1 MNRRKT
7 AICVLGAL
15 GLVALGALA
24 VFLCKGRTPAAGAED
39 AVPHRWADSE
49 YNAML
54 KARIQ
59 ENADLAE
66 VAGAARAKL
75 RKAKEAGVSGEELA
89 ALQKDYDEALLAMER
104 QRAVTQVKIATRMRE
119 DRDNGREFQQ
129 KKGN

>member
-54 KARIQ
+54 KAR
-59 ENADLAE
+59 ETPWSSCYNTM
-66 VAGAARAKL
+66 
-75 RKAKEAGVSGEELA
+75 S
-89 ALQKDYDEALLAMER
+89 
-104 QRAVTQVKIATRMRE
+104 TRYSYMPVLY
-119 DRDNGREFQQ
+119 
-129 KKGN
+129 